1 MKKTLPPLFIALA
14 LALACVRAAG
24 ADEQP
29 FAVTAGL
36 STTTAYIDQPIQL
49 QILVQGTD
57 SPELPDLPELD
68 GFTLR
73 YTGTNPRTERQVVI
87 RQGRRIETVR
97 QSAVLVYELMPKR
110 AGRLDIP
117 SLLITLGN
125 KQAHTP
131 ALNLLVKEPQPNDDL
146 KLRIELS
153 REECY
158 VGEPIRAT
166 WTFAF
171 RHNLSNL
178 HLTAPL
184 LIDSAFTVPDYLPE
198 IDPARRNQYHRL
210 EVEGKET
217 IAVLGQATI
226 GGQQYTTLTFEKIL
240 IPRAPGER
248 LLPASTVVADAAVGR
263 QRTNDFFARVQE
275 VVKSLAT
282 RSNQPR
288 LVVRELPAEGRP
300 ANFAGHVGRYRI
312 EAAAQPLA
320 VNVGDPIELV
330 VTVSGSEYLAHF
342 ELPPFEKQPDLARD
356 FRLSHGDDPG
366 EIQKDRIFFRRVL
379 RATHPDVTEIP
390 PLELPYFDT
399 ATGRYDIARTQPI
412 PLNVRAARTVTA
424 LDAEGVAP
432 ANLMRKVKIRA
443 QGLAANYEDAAV
455 LRNQEAGFRAWLAS
469 PVWLGTLGGFPAAY
483 FALAVVVAGH
493 RRRRANPAA
502 IRSRRA
508 RLISLRNLNDIH
520 SVANAHERTLAAIRQ
535 YFGAKFDLAAGALT
549 FHDILP
555 HLDQAQVPPEL
566 RDELRQLIE
575 LCEAGHY
582 AGSVHSSPGELIPR
596 AADLIRRIDER
607 IGR

>member
-1 MKKTLPPLFIALA
+1 MKPLRPLFIVLVSI
-14 LALACVRAAG
+14 LACGRAAN

-29 FAVTAGL
+29 FGVTAGL
-36 STTTAYIDQPIQL
+36 STTTAYIDQPVQL

-57 SPELPDLPELD
+57 SPELPDLPPLD

-87 RQGRRIETVR
+87 RQGRRVETVR
-97 QSAVLVYELMPKR
+97 QSAVLVYELMPR
-110 AGRLDIP
+110 RTGRLDIP
-117 SLLITLGN
+117 PILITLGN
-125 KQAHTP
+125 RQAHTP
-131 ALNLLVKEPQPNDDL
+131 ALNLLVKEPEPNDDL

-158 VGEPIRAT
+158 VGEPIRAV

-178 HLTAPL
+178 RLTVPL
-184 LIDSAFTVPDYLPE
+184 LLDSAFTIPDYMPE

-217 IAVLGQATI
+217 IAVLGQGVI
-226 GGQQYTTLTFEKIL
+226 DGQRYTTLTFEKIL
-240 IPRAPGER
+240 IPREPGER
-248 LLPASTVVADAAVGR
+248 LLPASTVVADAVVGR
-263 QRTNDFFARVQE
+263 QPGNDFFARAQE

-312 EAAAQPLA
+312 ETAAQPRA
-320 VNVGDPIELV
+320 VNVGDPIELL
-330 VTVSGSEYLAHF
+330 VTVSGADYLAHVD
-342 ELPPFEKQPDLARD
+342 LPPLEKQPDLARD

-366 EIQKDRIFFRRVL
+366 EIQNGRKVFRRVL
-379 RATHPDVTEIP
+379 RATHPDVTAIP

-399 ATGRYDIARTQPI
+399 ATGRYDIARSQPI
-412 PLNVRAARTVTA
+412 PLEVRASRTITA
-424 LDAEGVAP
+424 LDAEGLSP

-443 QGLAANYEDAAV
+443 QGLAANYEDASV

-469 PVWLGTLGGFPAAY
+469 PAWLGTLGGFPAAY
-483 FALAVVVAGH
+483 LALALAVAGH

-502 IRSRRA
+502 LRARRA
-508 RLISLRNLNDIH
+508 RLVCLRELSAIH
-520 SVANAHERTLAAIRQ
+520 PDANAHERALAAIRQ
-535 YFGAKFDLAAGALT
+535 YFGAKFNLAAGALT
-549 FHDILP
+549 FPDIRP
-555 HLDQAQVPPEL
+555 HLDQAGVPPEL

-582 AGSVHSSPGELIPR
+582 AGSATIPPGELIPR
-596 AADLIRRIDER
+596 ATDLIRRIDQR